1 MGASLKKNFLIAFF
15 ILITG
20 CVSTADYTSTI
31 PDPFE
36 KINRSTH
43 EFNKSIDS
51 TIILPA
57 SDAYGSLTPESIRNI
72 LSNFSSNLSE
82 PLRFINHTLQG
93 NLLEAGKA
101 SVRFGLNTTF
111 GLAGLFDV
119 ANYLEIY
126 QEDTNFDT
134 TLKTWNLPSGP
145 YVELPFLGPSSLR
158 GSIGTLIDLSL
169 DPISANINSAY
180 NAIYYSTRG
189 FDVLNTRYEFK
200 DTIQSVLY
208 DSFDSYE
215 SGKSYYLQRFE
226 GVSLENS
233 EDELFELYLSE

>member
-1 MGASLKKNFLIAFF
+1 MKKIFLIAFY

-20 CVSTADYTSTI
+20 CVSTTDHTSSI

-51 TIILPA
+51 NIILPA
-57 SDAYGSLTPESIRNI
+57 SNAYGAVAPESIRNI

-93 NLLEAGKA
+93 NVLEAGKT
-101 SVRFGLNTTF
+101 SIRFGLNTTF
-111 GLAGLFDV
+111 GLAGFFDV
-119 ANYLEIY
+119 ASYLEIY

-134 TLKTWNLPSGP
+134 TLKSWNLPTGP
-145 YVELPFLGPSSLR
+145 YVEIPLLGPSSLR
-158 GSIGTLIDLSL
+158 GSIGTLIDFSL
-169 DPISANINSAY
+169 DPINSNINSAY
-180 NAIYYSTRG
+180 NIAYYSTRG
-189 FDVLNTRYEFK
+189 LDLLNTRYALT

-215 SGKSYYLQRFE
+215 SGKNYYLQRVE
-226 GVSLENS
+226 GVNSENS

>member
-1 MGASLKKNFLIAFF
+1 MKDLFPELKIIINGGIEEVSDVKALLSHVDGVMLGRKIYSDPAFL
-15 ILITG
+15 LQ
-20 CVSTADYTSTI
+20 
-31 PDPFE
+31 
-36 KINRSTH
+36 
-43 EFNKSIDS
+43 ID
-51 TIILPA
+51 
-57 SDAYGSLTPESIRNI
+57 
-72 LSNFSSNLSE
+72 
-82 PLRFINHTLQG
+82 
-93 NLLEAGKA
+93 K
-101 SVRFGLNTTF
+101 
-111 GLAGLFDV
+111 
-119 ANYLEIY
+119 EIY

-134 TLKTWNLPSGP
+134 TLKTWNLPTGP

-180 NAIYYSTRG
+180 NAIYYSTLG

>member
-57 SDAYGSLTPESIRNI
+57 SNAYGSVTPESIRNI

-93 NLLEAGKA
+93 NLLEAGKT
-101 SVRFGLNTTF
+101 SIRFGLNTTF
-111 GLAGLFDV
+111 GIAGIFDV
-119 ANYLEIY
+119 ASYLEIY
-126 QEDTNFDT
+126 HEDTNFDA
-134 TLKTWNLPSGP
+134 TLKTWNLPTGP

-158 GSIGTLIDLSL
+158 GSIGTLIDFSL
-169 DPISANINSAY
+169 DPISSNINSSY
-180 NAIYYSTRG
+180 NVTYYSTRG
-189 FDVLNTRYEFK
+189 FDLLNARYEFK

-215 SGKSYYLQRFE
+215 SGKNYYLQRFE

>member
-1 MGASLKKNFLIAFF
+1 MGASLKKIFLIAFYT
-15 ILITG
+15 LITG
-20 CVSTADYTSTI
+20 CVSTAEHTSSI

-57 SDAYGSLTPESIRNI
+57 SDAYGSVTPESIRNI

-93 NLLEAGKA
+93 NLLEAGKT
-101 SVRFGLNTTF
+101 SIRFGLNTTF
-111 GLAGLFDV
+111 GIAGIFDV
-119 ANYLEIY
+119 ASYLEIY
-126 QEDTNFDT
+126 HEDTNFDT
-134 TLKTWNLPSGP
+134 TLKTWNLPTGP

-158 GSIGTLIDLSL
+158 GSIGTLIDFSL
-169 DPISANINSAY
+169 DPISSNINSAY
-180 NAIYYSTRG
+180 NVAYYSTRG
-189 FDVLNTRYEFK
+189 FDVLNMRYEFK

-208 DSFDSYE
+208 ESFDSYE
-215 SGKSYYLQRFE
+215 SGKNYYLQRVE

-233 EDELFELYLSE
+233 EDELFELYQSE

>member
-1 MGASLKKNFLIAFF
+1 MSASLEKNFLIAFF

-20 CVSTADYTSTI
+20 CVSTADYSSTI

-43 EFNKSIDS
+43 QFNKSIDS
-51 TIILPA
+51 NIILPV
-57 SDAYGSLTPESIRNI
+57 SDAYGSATPESIRNI

-82 PLRFINHTLQG
+82 PLRLINHTLQG

-101 SVRFGLNTTF
+101 SIRFGLNTTF

-158 GSIGTLIDLSL
+158 GSIGTLIDFSL
-169 DPISANINSAY
+169 DPISSNINSAY
-180 NAIYYSTRG
+180 NVAYYSTRG
-189 FDVLNTRYEFK
+189 FDVLNMRYEFHSS
-200 DTIQSVLY
+200 DC
-208 DSFDSYE
+208 
-215 SGKSYYLQRFE
+215 
-226 GVSLENS
+226 
-233 EDELFELYLSE
+233 

>member
-1 MGASLKKNFLIAFF
+1 MKKIFLIAFY

-20 CVSTADYTSTI
+20 CVSTADHTSSI

-51 TIILPA
+51 NIILPA
-57 SDAYGSLTPESIRNI
+57 SNAYGAVTPVSIRNI

-93 NLLEAGKA
+93 NVLEAGKT
-101 SVRFGLNTTF
+101 SIRFGLNTTF
-111 GLAGLFDV
+111 GLAGFFDV
-119 ANYLEIY
+119 ASYLEIY

-134 TLKTWNLPSGP
+134 TLKSWNLPTGP
-145 YVELPFLGPSSLR
+145 YVEIPLLGPSSLR
-158 GSIGTLIDLSL
+158 GSIGTLIDFSL
-169 DPISANINSAY
+169 DPINSNINSAY
-180 NAIYYSTRG
+180 NIAYYSTRG
-189 FDVLNTRYEFK
+189 LDLLNTRYALT

-215 SGKSYYLQRFE
+215 SGKSYYLQRVE
-226 GVSLENS
+226 GVNSENS

>member
-43 EFNKSIDS
+43 QFNKSIDS
-51 TIILPA
+51 NIILPV
-57 SDAYGSLTPESIRNI
+57 SDAYGSATPESIRNI

-101 SVRFGLNTTF
+101 SIRFGLNTTF

-158 GSIGTLIDLSL
+158 GSIGTLIDFSL
-169 DPISANINSAY
+169 DPISSNINSAY

-215 SGKSYYLQRFE
+215 SGKNYYLQRFE

>member
-1 MGASLKKNFLIAFF
+1 MKKIFLIAFY

-20 CVSTADYTSTI
+20 CVSTADRTSSI

-36 KINRSTH
+36 KINRRTH

-51 TIILPA
+51 NIILPA
-57 SDAYGSLTPESIRNI
+57 SNAYGAVAPESIRNI

-93 NLLEAGKA
+93 NVLEAGKT
-101 SVRFGLNTTF
+101 SIRFGLNTTF
-111 GLAGLFDV
+111 GLAGFFDV
-119 ANYLEIY
+119 ASYLEIY

-134 TLKTWNLPSGP
+134 TLKAWNLPTGP
-145 YVELPFLGPSSLR
+145 YIEIPFLGPSSLR
-158 GSIGTLIDLSL
+158 GSIGTLIDFSL
-169 DPISANINSAY
+169 DPINSNINSAY
-180 NAIYYSTRG
+180 NTAYYSTRG
-189 FDVLNTRYEFK
+189 LALLNTRYALT

-208 DSFDSYE
+208 NSFDSYE
-215 SGKSYYLQRFE
+215 SGKNYYLQRVE
-226 GVSLENS
+226 GVNSENS

>member
-1 MGASLKKNFLIAFF
+1 MGTSLKKNFLIAFF

-20 CVSTADYTSTI
+20 CVSTDYTSTI

-51 TIILPA
+51 AIILPA
-57 SDAYGSLTPESIRNI
+57 ADAYGSVTPDSVRNI

-93 NLLEAGKA
+93 NLLEAGKT
-101 SVRFGLNTTF
+101 SIRFGLNTTF
-111 GLAGLFDV
+111 GIAGIFDV
-119 ANYLEIY
+119 ASYLEIY
-126 QEDTNFDT
+126 HEDTNFDT
-134 TLKTWNLPSGP
+134 TLKTWNLPTGP

-158 GSIGTLIDLSL
+158 GSIGTLIDFSL
-169 DPISANINSAY
+169 DPISSNINSAY
-180 NAIYYSTRG
+180 NVAYYSTRG
-189 FDVLNTRYEFK
+189 FDVLNMRYEFK

-208 DSFDSYE
+208 ESFDSYE
-215 SGKSYYLQRFE
+215 SGKNYYLQRFE

>member
-1 MGASLKKNFLIAFF
+1 MKKNFLIAFF

-20 CVSTADYTSTI
+20 CVSTADHTSTI

-43 EFNKSIDS
+43 QFNKSIDS
-51 TIILPA
+51 NIILPV
-57 SDAYGSLTPESIRNI
+57 SNAYGSATPESIRNI

-101 SVRFGLNTTF
+101 SIRFGLNTTF

-215 SGKSYYLQRFE
+215 SGKNYYLQRFE
-226 GVSLENS
+226 GVSLANS

>member
-1 MGASLKKNFLIAFF
+1 MKKIFLIAFY

-20 CVSTADYTSTI
+20 CVSTADHTSSI

-36 KINRSTH
+36 KFNRSTH

-51 TIILPA
+51 NIILPA
-57 SDAYGSLTPESIRNI
+57 SNAYGAVTPVSIRNI

-93 NLLEAGKA
+93 NVLEAGKT
-101 SVRFGLNTTF
+101 SIRFGLNTTF
-111 GLAGLFDV
+111 GLAGFFDV
-119 ANYLEIY
+119 ASYLEIY

-134 TLKTWNLPSGP
+134 TLKSWNLPTGP
-145 YVELPFLGPSSLR
+145 YVEIPLLGPSSLR
-158 GSIGTLIDLSL
+158 GSIGTLIDFSL
-169 DPISANINSAY
+169 DPINSNINSAY
-180 NAIYYSTRG
+180 NIAYYSTRG
-189 FDVLNTRYEFK
+189 LDLLNTRYALT

-215 SGKSYYLQRFE
+215 SGKSYYLQRVE
-226 GVSLENS
+226 GVNSENS

>member
-1 MGASLKKNFLIAFF
+1 MKKIFLIAFY

-20 CVSTADYTSTI
+20 CVSTADHTSSI

-51 TIILPA
+51 NIISPA
-57 SDAYGSLTPESIRNI
+57 SNAYGALAPESIRNI

-93 NLLEAGKA
+93 NVLEAGKT
-101 SVRFGLNTTF
+101 SIRFGLNTTF
-111 GLAGLFDV
+111 GLAGFFDV
-119 ANYLEIY
+119 ASYLEIY

-134 TLKTWNLPSGP
+134 TLKSWNLPTGP
-145 YVELPFLGPSSLR
+145 YVEIPLLGPSSLR
-158 GSIGTLIDLSL
+158 GSIGTLIDFSF
-169 DPISANINSAY
+169 DPINSNINSAY
-180 NAIYYSTRG
+180 NIAYYSTRG
-189 FDVLNTRYEFK
+189 LDLLNTRYTLT

-215 SGKSYYLQRFE
+215 SGKNYYLQRAE
-226 GVSLENS
+226 GVNSENS